1 MNRYINRQ
9 NEVILVNE
17 KDEWLGLEEKMEAHK
32 RGLLHRA
39 FSVFV
44 LNSNNEVLMQQRA
57 AEKYHSGGLWSNTCC
72 SHPRAGE
79 STLQAA
85 HRRLQEEMGFDCELE
100 KIFTFR
106 YKAEV
111 DNMLIENE
119 YDHIYIGYFDGMP
132 ALNEEEVAQ
141 YKFVAL
147 DELAEWVAR
156 EPEAFTVW
164 FRMVLPKFVEHNRL
178 LRKVA

>member
-1 MNRYINRQ
+1 MNRYKDRQ

-17 KDEWLGLEEKMEAHK
+17 RDEWLGLEEKLEAHK

-44 LNSNNEVLMQQRA
+44 LNSNDEILLQKRA
-57 AEKYHSGGLWSNTCC
+57 EHKYHSGGLWSNTCC

-79 STLQAA
+79 STLSAA
-85 HRRLQEEMGFDCELE
+85 HRRLQEEMGFDCEME

-106 YKAEV
+106 YRAEV

-119 YDHIYIGYFDGMP
+119 YDHVYVGYYDGEP
-132 ALNEEEVAQ
+132 QVNGEEVAG
-141 YKFVAL
+141 YKFVSAAV
-147 DELAEWVAR
+147 LAEWVNK
-156 EPEAFTVW
+156 EPESFTVW
-164 FRMVLPKFVEHNRL
+164 FRMVLPKFAEHFAA
-178 LRKVA
+178 RKQVA

>member
-1 MNRYINRQ
+1 M
-9 NEVILVNE
+9 ILVNE

-32 RGLLHRA
+32 KGLLHRA

-44 LNSNNEVLMQQRA
+44 LNSNNEVLMQQGA
-57 AEKYHSGGLWSNTCC
+57 IDKYHSGGLWSNTCC

-85 HRRLQEEMGFDCELE
+85 HRRLQEEMGLDCELE

-106 YKAEV
+106 YRAEV

-119 YDHIYIGYFDGMP
+119 YDHIYIGHFEGVP
-132 ALNEEEVAQ
+132 ILNEEEVAQ
-141 YKFVAL
+141 YKFVGL
-147 DELAEWVAR
+147 DELTEWVES
-156 EPEAFTVW
+156 EPETFTVW
-164 FRMVLPKFVEHNRL
+164 FRMVLPKFVEHSRL
-178 LRKVA
+178 LKKVA